1 MSIMRTY
8 YIWQVATSSDKSYM
22 IAAWGLCSDAEFSVG
37 IIVGCFPVMPRF
49 FQHFGPKLS
58 GVFSFWS
65 RSASTSGQAAKSNTK
80 PKTDTAIKIKKSFAK
95 YRIGTSVLGSCNDP
109 HSHFYGDFLTLNE
122 SVPSQLPEKAS
133 VALIQVSDAGVATRR
148 DDLEY
153 GHQRSQDVG

>member
-22 IAAWGLCSDAEFSVG
+22 IAACGLCSDAELSVG

-49 FQHFGPKLS
+49 FKYVGPKLS
-58 GVFSFWS
+58 GIFSFQS
-65 RSASTSGQAAKSNTK
+65 RSASKSDHNAKGNTTS
-80 PKTDTAIKIKKSFAK
+80 KTDTAIKIKKSFAK

-109 HSHFYGDFLTLNE
+109 YSQFYGDFLTLNE
-122 SVPSQLPEKAS
+122 SAPSHHPEKAA
-133 VALIQVSDAGVATRR
+133 VTLTLVSDAGVATRR

-153 GHQRSQDVG
+153 GHQRS